1 MTDRYSLDQCI
12 HNAEQAMQCAKEQLE
27 LGMKQEHYND
37 MEYSNAQ
44 LQLEQAVISLEQMMH
59 NANAEQRE
67 RIDRTLSQLRHM
79 QHQMITTPH

>member
-12 HNAEQAMQCAKEQLE
+12 HEAEEAMKYGHEQLE
-27 LGMKQEHYND
+27 LGMRQEHYND
-37 MEYSNAQ
+37 MEYSDAQ
-44 LQLEQAVISLEQMMH
+44 LQLEQAVIALEKMMD

-67 RIDRTLSQLRHM
+67 RIDRTLAQMRHL